1 LGSCFQQQFMHNTWA
16 RIGFALVGHS
26 GGCWLV
32 SHRFTFRF
40 AGIAICLCIYRTEQ
54 VSLS

>member
-1 LGSCFQQQFMHNTWA
+1 LGSCFQQQFMLNTRA
-16 RIGFALVGHS
+16 RIGFTLVGHS

-40 AGIAICLCIYRTEQ
+40 AGIAICLCIYRTE
-54 VSLS
+54 